1 MNCDE
6 KTIKRPKGGAEKAR
20 LKRSL
25 GIIAAGN
32 DPKQKKICFSTAKPL
47 ATLPTSIAS
56 SLSTSIDDLNDNSF
70 DTNVTNICQTVIVDQ
85 SYPSNVDT
93 RSKIPDKRCRITKL
107 F

>member
-32 DPKQKKICFSTAKPL
+32 DLKQKKICFSTVKPST
-47 ATLPTSIAS
+47 TLPTP
-56 SLSTSIDDLNDNSF
+56 
-70 DTNVTNICQTVIVDQ
+70 IVDTVVTGNFVTLI
-85 SYPSNVDT
+85 Y
-93 RSKIPDKRCRITKL
+93 SK
-107 F
+107 

>member
-47 ATLPTSIAS
+47 ATSPTSIVG
-56 SLSTSIDDLNDNSF
+56 TV
-70 DTNVTNICQTVIVDQ
+70 VTGNFVTLI
-85 SYPSNVDT
+85 YSNT
-93 RSKIPDKRCRITKL
+93 